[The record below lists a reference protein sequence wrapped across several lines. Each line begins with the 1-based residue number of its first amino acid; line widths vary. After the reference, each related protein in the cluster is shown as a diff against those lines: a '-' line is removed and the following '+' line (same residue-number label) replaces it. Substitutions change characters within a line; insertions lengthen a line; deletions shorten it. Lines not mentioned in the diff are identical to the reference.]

1 MVSLCNILEGLD
13 GKVFGGRGEDLRS
26 FGDMQFAPF
35 FGVFRRK
42 EIVMFLK
49 INAPSFIPFGIW
61 CNTFLLGVHKSL
73 QIFLWLYPF
82 DGY

>member
-49 INAPSFIPFGIW
+49 INAPSFIPFGI
-61 CNTFLLGVHKSL
+61 CATHFFLVYTNHYNF
-73 QIFLWLYPF
+73 FL
-82 DGY
+82 